1 MPPKNTA
8 AKPKSSDRVARRAS
22 AASPA
27 KKAPAKTKRASKSAP
42 AHFEPTTTETSPFVT
57 TTTSPD
63 AGSAKHRKGK
73 SGDEKKATP
82 VPIKLIKDLQATLTA
97 QGEAHAAA
105 HPASKVRKYSQ
116 EELKNILN
124 NFWEVL
130 KHELIHGEDHKVS
143 LMNYMTFRLVF
154 RDGQKFTPPRN
165 ENSLKSPEEVT
176 KPPRW
181 NLSVNIKDKLK
192 TELQHEFAMTHGDI
206 VHAFESG
213 KSVKALAQQR
223 GLIKV
228 KKAKRV

>member
-1 MPPKNTA
+1 MPAKKSTEMPKA
-8 AKPKSSDRVARRAS
+8 ERAVRRAS
-22 AASPA
+22 AAAP
-27 KKAPAKTKRASKSAP
+27 KKAPVYKPVAAGKRTKKAAR
-42 AHFEPTTTETSPFVT
+42 EETPTTGETSPFVT

-63 AGSAKHRKGK
+63 VHSSSGKRK
-73 SGDEKKATP
+73 SSDKKATP
-82 VPIKLIKDLQATLTA
+82 VPIKLIKNLQATLQQQA
-97 QGEAHAAA
+97 EAGKA
-105 HPASKVRKYSQ
+105 PKDRSYSQ
-116 EELKNILN
+116 DELKNILN

-130 KHELIHGEDHKVS
+130 KSELIHGEDHKVS

-154 RDGQKFTPPRN
+154 RDGQKFIPPRN

-192 TELQHEFAMTHGDI
+192 TELQHEFAMSHGDI

-213 KSVKALAQQR
+213 KNVKALATQR

-228 KKAKRV
+228 KKPKQK